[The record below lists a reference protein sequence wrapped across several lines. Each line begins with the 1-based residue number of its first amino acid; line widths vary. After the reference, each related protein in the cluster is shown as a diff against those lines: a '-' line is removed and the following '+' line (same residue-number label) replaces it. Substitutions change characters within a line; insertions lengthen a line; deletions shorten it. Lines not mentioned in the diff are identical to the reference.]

1 MNLNLGCITDVGNYR
16 NKNQDRIMC
25 ERRES
30 GEHMLAVACVCDGIG
45 SFEYSEIAAQM
56 MTDGIEEWLKGVV
69 KYYPDVMNKQALVE
83 DLEVTIQELNELI
96 CEYSETNQIRIGCT
110 MSLILI
116 VDCEYYIFHVGDSRI
131 YCLQNTMFQL
141 TQDEVIL
148 RKVNDVEKTFLANY
162 IGKDRALCISRR
174 QGYANEQDIF
184 ILGSDGLYKKLI
196 VDDFMIL
203 KDAKTDSQVDAMCR
217 ELVRLAMSRD
227 EKDNISCAVLKVNKI
242 RG

>member
-30 GEHMLAVACVCDGIG
+30 GEHLLAVACVCDGIG

-56 MTDGIEEWLKGVV
+56 MIDGMGGWIKGVA
-69 KYYPDVMNKQALVE
+69 KYYPDVMNTQALLE
-83 DLEVTIQELNELI
+83 DLEVTIHELNELV
-96 CEYSETNQIRIGCT
+96 CEYSESNQIKIGCT
-110 MSLILI
+110 MSLILV
-116 VDCEYYIFHVGDSRI
+116 VDREYYIFHVGDSRI
-131 YCLQNTMFQL
+131 YCLQNALIQL
-141 TQDEVIL
+141 TQDEVVL
-148 RKVNDVEKTFLANY
+148 KKVNDVEKTFLANY

-174 QGYANEQDIF
+174 QGYVNEQDIF
-184 ILGSDGLYKKLI
+184 ILGSDGLYKKLT

-203 KDAKTDSQVDAMCR
+203 KNANTDSQVVEICR
-217 ELVRLAMSRD
+217 ELVRVAMSRD
-227 EKDNISCAVLKVNKI
+227 EKDNISCAVLKAEKI